1 MKPRMLRID
10 QVADRMNV
18 SQMTVRRWVEQG
30 IIFGTKVGG
39 CIRVDAESLDK
50 AIEQGEAKKG
60 SNEKHR

>member
-1 MKPRMLRID
+1 
-10 QVADRMNV
+10 MNV

-50 AIEQGEAKKG
+50 AIEQGEVRRADDAG
-60 SNEKHR
+60 